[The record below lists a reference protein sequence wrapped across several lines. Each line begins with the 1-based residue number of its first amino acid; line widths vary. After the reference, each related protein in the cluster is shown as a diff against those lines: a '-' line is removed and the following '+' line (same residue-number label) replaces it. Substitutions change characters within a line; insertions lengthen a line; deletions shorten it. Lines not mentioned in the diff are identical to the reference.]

1 MAEWRPSLFSKNW
14 TFLKKI
20 IISSFLFIIYI
31 HNELKYCS
39 SSWNVSGYLIS
50 VIFISVFGH
59 QGASICLKVGTNLNI
74 IIPVHNLH
82 AQWIANLWQIMKS
95 IRVQH
100 FSHINFCI
108 WPPGGTTCL
117 KIGKNHTINL
127 YTMNCNLVANHEIYQ
142 GPRFR

>member
-1 MAEWRPSLFSKNW
+1 MPVYAKPCGPGRCQKLLSPDKKWQNGGHLFSKNW

-20 IISSFLFIIYI
+20 IISLFLFIIYV

-39 SSWNVSGYLIS
+39 SSWNVSGYFIS

-59 QGASICLKVGTNLNI
+59 QGASICLKVGKNLN

-95 IRVQH
+95 IGVQH
-100 FSHINFCI
+100 FPHINLCI
-108 WPPGGTTCL
+108 WPPGGSDMS
-117 KIGKNHTINL
+117 KNWKKNI
-127 YTMNCNLVANHEIYQ
+127 I
-142 GPRFR
+142 